1 MREPEVQV
9 WWGSLLDADHQLLEL
24 LDATER
30 ARITALERPAD
41 RGRSMVGAA
50 LLRTAVADD
59 LGCSPAGVELD
70 RTCPE
75 CGDPHGRP
83 RVIGPLPAS
92 RTTPPWV
99 SVSHS
104 GHLVVVVLC
113 PTHPV
118 GVDVQRISD
127 VDHGVDPGDWVE
139 AEARLKSGITDEAS
153 SDQTCRIDTPVAGYA
168 AAVTVTHG
176 PGRTLGQPLGRP
188 ALVQRTWHHPSAAVD
203 APG

>member
-9 WWGSLLDADHQLLEL
+9 WWGSLLDADHELLQL

-30 ARITALERPAD
+30 ARIAGLQRPAD

-59 LGCSPAGVELD
+59 LGCAPADVELD

-75 CGDPHGRP
+75 CGEPHGRP
-83 RVIGPLPAS
+83 RVVGPLPAS

-104 GHLVVVVLC
+104 GHLVAVVLC
-113 PTHPV
+113 RTDPV

-127 VDHGVDPGDWVE
+127 VEDGVEAWDWVE
-139 AEARLKSGITDEAS
+139 AEARLKSGISHETT
-153 SDQTCRIDTPVAGYA
+153 SDQTCRINTPLTGYA
-168 AAVTVTHG
+168 AAVTVVTTSAPGHG
-176 PGRTLGQPLGRP
+176 QLLPPP
-188 ALVQRTWHHPSAAVD
+188 ALVERTWRRSAPPPAH
-203 APG
+203 G